1 MIPGFKSRRTRKNA
15 IVAVTSENARKWTK
29 VYSSARRMLPAAE
42 RVNAIPQAR
51 PVMSM
56 KKERRYVNEGS
67 GRCHVFFV
75 SGLERQKLR
84 EVTVGLVI
92 GSLIRF

>member
-1 MIPGFKSRRTRKNA
+1 MIPGFKSRPTRKNA
-15 IVAVTSENARKWTK
+15 IVAVTSENARKWTEM
-29 VYSSARRMLPAAE
+29 YNSARRMIPPAE
-42 RVNAIPQAR
+42 RVDAMPQAR

-75 SGLERQKLR
+75 SGLGR
-84 EVTVGLVI
+84 
-92 GSLIRF
+92 